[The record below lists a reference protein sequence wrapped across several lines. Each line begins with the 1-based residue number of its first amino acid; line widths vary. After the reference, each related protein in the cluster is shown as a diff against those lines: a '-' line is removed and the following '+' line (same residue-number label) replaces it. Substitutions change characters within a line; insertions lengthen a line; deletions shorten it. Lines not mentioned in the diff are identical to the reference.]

1 MQYLIVYMDITK
13 IKTHKSTLFWNIKN
27 VVYSKVLI
35 SENHIRQFK
44 ELKSFNIEGI
54 RLEVHYF
61 KI

>member
-1 MQYLIVYMDITK
+1 MDITK
-13 IKTHKSTLFWNIKN
+13 IKTYKSTLFWNIKN